1 MDDDIDYNELFG
13 VTPEGGEASPAG
25 EAETP
30 DAGAET
36 EPPVGAGG
44 AVSDSDTIAQGQE
57 LGRGQVPGSK
67 GSPREPSSD
76 TTGQEGPDVQ
86 GAVSE
91 SDTEPEQGAEAGGDR
106 HSDLPNDR
114 SGSLPTASDQA
125 RAQYEAV
132 IARAQA
138 DAQRAIDEAFQNSG
152 LKNPYTGQP
161 ITSKAEYDAYKE
173 RFDAERRE
181 QLMRGAGMSGEEFDR
196 FVQDLP
202 EVRRAREA
210 QEAAERAQREA
221 REAAARVRLDEQLRE
236 ISAIDPSV
244 KSLADLAKMP
254 TYPRFYELVQRGN
267 TLTDAFRLANF
278 DALAQRSAAGARQAA
293 VNAARSK
300 EHLEQTKTRGTGAV
314 SVPADVREQYRLFN
328 PDATDEEIQKH
339 YQKSHKEG

>member
-13 VTPEGGEASPAG
+13 VSPEGGEAEPAG
-25 EAETP
+25 GPETP

-36 EPPVGAGG
+36 APPAGAGG
-44 AVSDSDTIAQGQE
+44 AVPD
-57 LGRGQVPGSK
+57 
-67 GSPREPSSD
+67 SD

-86 GAVSE
+86 GTASD
-91 SDTEPEQGAEAGGDR
+91 SDTTVQEGGQAAGPGQGA
-106 HSDLPNDR
+106 
-114 SGSLPTASDQA
+114 DQA

-138 DAQRAIDEAFQNSG
+138 DAQRAIDEAFQHSG

-181 QLMRGAGMSGEEFDR
+181 QLMKGAGMSGEEFDR

-244 KSLADLAKMP
+244 KSLADLAQMP

-267 TLTDAFRLANF
+267 TLPDAFRLANF

-339 YQKSHKEG
+339 YARSVKPS

>member
-1 MDDDIDYNELFG
+1 M
-13 VTPEGGEASPAG
+13 A
-25 EAETP
+25 
-30 DAGAET
+30 
-36 EPPVGAGG
+36 
-44 AVSDSDTIAQGQE
+44 
-57 LGRGQVPGSK
+57 
-67 GSPREPSSD
+67 REPG
-76 TTGQEGPDVQ
+76 TAP
-86 GAVSE
+86 E
-91 SDTEPEQGAEAGGDR
+91 SDTSGQAAEPGQAQAQDQGA
-106 HSDLPNDR
+106 
-114 SGSLPTASDQA
+114 DQA

-328 PDATDEEIQKH
+328 PDATEAEIQKH
-339 YQKSHKEG
+339 YQKNHKEG